1 MHGISWEIYRILMGC
16 RRSIM
21 HVNRVEKCDEFT
33 AAKVE
38 GPDILHR
45 IYRIFTMYIKQDPF
59 MSVYVSCM
67 GHGMSWVYVIPS
79 RPLCEFLG

>member
-1 MHGISWEIYRILMGC
+1 
-16 RRSIM
+16 M